1 MMAADPKSD
10 RLRLIIEPDDEQGDP
25 GETLEADAERA
36 RQRRPEDMID
46 LDRLDDTLGETVTD
60 YEAVDY
66 EFEDEEPAP
75 RRRLLPAA
83 LAVIALLSF
92 GSIAWYVYEIEFADS
107 MNQAIPLIQAD
118 AGPIKTRPAAPGG
131 IEVPHQDQLVLNQL
145 APDPDKPQVERLLPP
160 PEVPKPPVAAAPPP
174 VVGAP
179 ELAPPDAPGSLAAAD
194 SQAAETQPTTEVAAN
209 GASED
214 APSAE
219 IQTGL
224 APAAGA
230 EPQIAEPPP
239 APVADPEPKIAE
251 PPPAPPAAVP
261 APSPPAQTAALQSG
275 YLVQLASLKNKDLV
289 GGEWLRLQQA
299 FPSLLSGKKL
309 VIQAADL
316 GDRGIFHR
324 VRAGYFPDQASAA
337 AACEAFKAKDQACI
351 VVRP

>member
-10 RLRLIIEPDDEQGDP
+10 RLRLIIEPDDEFGHQGGAQD
-25 GETLEADAERA
+25 ADAERA

-46 LDRLDDTLGETVTD
+46 LDRLDDSLGETVTD

-66 EFEDEEPAP
+66 EFEDEEPTP

-92 GSIAWYVYEIEFADS
+92 GSIAWYVYEVEFAGN

-118 AGPIKTRPAAPGG
+118 AGPIKTRPASPGG

-160 PEVPKPPVAAAPPP
+160 PEVPKPPAAAAPPP

-179 ELAPPDAPGSLAAAD
+179 ELAPPDAPGSLAAE
-194 SQAAETQPTTEVAAN
+194 SQSGETQAQTDIAAN
-209 GASED
+209 GAGEG

-219 IQTGL
+219 VQTGL
-224 APAAGA
+224 APAAGP
-230 EPQIAEPPP
+230 EPKIAEPPQ
-239 APVADPEPKIAE
+239 AAAAVPEPKIAE
-251 PPPAPPAAVP
+251 PPPAPPAAAP

-275 YLVQLASLKNKDLV
+275 YMVQLASLKNKDLV

-316 GDRGIFHR
+316 GDRGTFHR

-337 AACEAFKAKDQACI
+337 AACAAFKAKDQACI
-351 VVRP
+351 VVSP